1 MSYYDC
7 LINQLKVFVILISVV
22 IIHFLLGLWSDIA

>member
-7 LINQLKVFVILISVV
+7 LINQLTVFVILISVV